1 MKTDESR
8 TLNELLTSTTRAR
21 LLTILLTHPSQEYY
35 LRELHR
41 KSGQSLR
48 AVQHELARLE
58 RIGLVVSRRQGRQ
71 KYYRANERH
80 PLFADLKR
88 IVYKTA
94 GLGDALREA
103 LSEVAGAAAAFL
115 YGSVA
120 KGDERAAS
128 DVDLMVIGTPDP
140 EHLHRV
146 LHEAEEQLGREIS
159 LVTMG
164 LDEWRQRRAAGDG
177 FVAELMRSR
186 KIFLV
191 GDERALRGT

>member
-41 KSGQSLR
+41 KTGQSLR
-48 AVQHELARLE
+48 AVQHELPRLE

-71 KYYRANERH
+71 KYFRANEHH

-103 LSEVAGAAAAFL
+103 LSHVTGAAAAFL

-120 KGDERAAS
+120 KGGERTAS

-140 EHLHRV
+140 ERLHRV
-146 LHEAEEQLGREIS
+146 LQEAEEQLGREIS

>member
-1 MKTDESR
+1 MYTDQSR

-21 LLTILLTHPSQEYY
+21 LLTILLTHPSEYY

-41 KSGQSLR
+41 KTGQSLR

-58 RIGLVVSRRQGRQ
+58 RIGLVVTRRQGRQ
-71 KYYRANERH
+71 KYYRANEHH

-103 LSEVAGAAAAFL
+103 LSDVAGVAAAFL

-120 KGDERAAS
+120 KGGERAAS

-140 EHLHRV
+140 ERLHRV

-177 FVAELMRSR
+177 FVEELMRSR

-191 GDERALRGT
+191 GDESALRGT

>member
-58 RIGLVVSRRQGRQ
+58 RIGLVVTRRQGRQ

-146 LHEAEEQLGREIS
+146 LQKAEEQLGREIS

>member
-58 RIGLVVSRRQGRQ
+58 RIGLVVTRRQGRQ

-103 LSEVAGAAAAFL
+103 LSDVAGAAAAFL

-146 LHEAEEQLGREIS
+146 LQKAEEQLGREIS